1 MHKDSFII
9 AIAVAALTIM
19 FWAALN
25 RPDTEPPWPEVI
37 QGFAFA
43 PFHQGQSA
51 ITHKFPTPEQI
62 DSDLALLAG
71 RTYAVRTYS
80 VEGTL
85 GDIPRLAEKYGIN
98 VALGAWVDGKQ
109 EADRA
114 EIDRMLKIAA
124 HSRNVVR
131 IIVGNEVLLRGELEV
146 TELIEHL
153 EYVRGE
159 IDIPVSTA
167 EPWHVW
173 ARYPELVKH
182 VDYLAVHMLPYW
194 EGVDLE
200 IAVDY
205 LVERYSDL
213 KKLYPDK
220 PIVIGEVGWP
230 SNGRT
235 RQQAVA
241 SEANEAI
248 FLRRFLQRA
257 AEENYVYYVMEAF
270 DQPWKHETEGWV
282 GAYWGVYD
290 FARQPKFTFSEPIV
304 QIPDWP
310 ILAAISVVVA
320 LITFALL
327 LIDSRRLKAR
337 GRGFLALIAYAAATA
352 AVYVIYDY
360 TNQYLT
366 ITTIVV
372 GILLIL
378 GMIGVIV
385 VLLAEAHEWAES
397 LWVHDHR
404 RMFKPKRVA
413 DDKLPMVSVHV
424 PAYNE
429 PPDMLIETLDALAR
443 LDYPNYEVLVVD
455 NNTKDPEIWT
465 PVQAHC
471 EKLGA
476 RFRFS
481 HEDPL
486 PGFKAGALNYALH
499 HTAPA
504 AEIIA
509 VIDSDYIVDRNWLR
523 DLAPQFEQASIA
535 IVQAPQDY
543 RDAGESAFKAMA
555 YSEYRGFF
563 YIGMVTRNERNAII
577 QHGTMTMVRKRA
589 LQQVNGWAEWCITE
603 DAELGL
609 RIFEE
614 GLEATYIPRSYG
626 QGLMPD
632 TFIDYKKQ
640 RYRWAYGAVQIM
652 RRHTRTLL
660 RGGQGCL
667 SLGQRYHFVAGW
679 LPWVADGVNL
689 LFNFAALFWSI
700 GMLVAPMKV
709 DPPLL
714 IFSVLPLALFV
725 FKIGKL
731 VYLYKTR
738 VGATTVQTIA
748 AAFTGLAL
756 THTIGRAI
764 LSGFVS
770 SSMPFYRTPKQA
782 ARQALLK
789 AINAAREETLL
800 LIALCLAAT
809 SIITQLGTET
819 LDLLMW
825 SIMLLL
831 QGIPYASAL
840 VVSIISAYPRL
851 PARFI
856 GKTGSMRE
864 AAEHLLEADRLAQ
877 GPSSVEGT

>member
-25 RPDTEPPWPEVI
+25 RPDTEPPWPDVI

-71 RTYAVRTYS
+71 RTHAVRTYS

-98 VALGAWVDGKQ
+98 VALGAWVDGKKK
-109 EADRA
+109 ADRE

-146 TELIEHL
+146 KELIEHL
-153 EYVRGE
+153 EYVRSE

-173 ARYPELVKH
+173 ARYPELVRH

-194 EGVDLE
+194 EGIDHE

-205 LVERYSDL
+205 LVERYNDL

-257 AEENYVYYVMEAF
+257 AEEDYVYYVMEAF

-310 ILAAISVVVA
+310 ILAGISVVVA

-385 VLLAEAHEWAES
+385 VLLAEAHEWAEA

-404 RMFKPKRVA
+404 RIFRPQRVA
-413 DDKLPMVSVHV
+413 DDRLPMVSVHV

-455 NNTKDPEIWT
+455 NNTKDPEVWK

-476 RFRFS
+476 RFRFF

-486 PGFKAGALNYALH
+486 PGFKAGALNYALR

-543 RDAGESAFKAMA
+543 RDAGDSAFKAMA

-626 QGLMPD
+626 RGLMPD

-679 LPWVADGVNL
+679 LPWVADGINL

-714 IFSVLPLALFV
+714 IFSVLPLALFA

-764 LSGFVS
+764 LSGFVTS
-770 SSMPFYRTPKQA
+770 GMPFYRTPKQA
-782 ARQALLK
+782 GRQALLK

-840 VVSIISAYPRL
+840 LVSIVSAYPRL

-864 AAEHLLEADRLAQ
+864 AAEHLLEADRPVQ
-877 GPSSVEGT
+877 ET